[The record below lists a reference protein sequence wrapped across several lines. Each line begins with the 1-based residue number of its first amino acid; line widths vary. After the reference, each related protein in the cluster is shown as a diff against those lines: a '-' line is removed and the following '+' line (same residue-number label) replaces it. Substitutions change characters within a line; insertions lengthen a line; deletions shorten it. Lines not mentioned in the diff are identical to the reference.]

1 MIVICGEALF
11 DVFKEHHSETLTT
24 FPLLAVAG
32 GSPFNVAIGLARLN
46 TPVALLTG
54 LSNDFLGQRL
64 KSVLEQEQV
73 NTQYLIPKS
82 APTTLGFIE
91 HGADGVPHYAFYGN
105 GAADR
110 VLTTRDTQINLA
122 SVTALHFGS
131 YTTVTEPTADSFLS
145 LAQSAMGKCLIS
157 YDPNIRPTVEPNMD
171 IWRNRF
177 MQFSACAN
185 LLKISDEDLNLLYP
199 DADPKQKAQE
209 WLARGVDLVLVTR
222 GSKGVWAFNKEHF
235 VEVATPNITVVDT
248 VGAGDTFQAAT
259 LYSLQNIQALTSG
272 SLARLARQDLED
284 ICQFAAKAAAI
295 TCTRRGADLPRLKEI
310 IAL

>member
-64 KSVLEQEQV
+64 RTVLEQENV
-73 NTQYLIPKS
+73 GTQYLISKS

-110 VLTTRDTQINLA
+110 VLTPQDTQLDLSTIEA
-122 SVTALHFGS
+122 IHFGS
-131 YTTVTEPTADSFLS
+131 YTTVTTPTADAFLA
-145 LAQSAMGKCLIS
+145 LAQRAQGQCLIS

-171 IWRNRF
+171 IWRARF
-177 MQFSACAN
+177 VQFAACAN
-185 LLKISDEDLNLLYP
+185 LIKISDEDLGLLYP
-199 DADPKQKAQE
+199 NANPEQKAQE
-209 WLARGVDLVLVTR
+209 WLQNGADLVIITR
-222 GSKGVWAFNKEHF
+222 GSQGVWAFNANHK
-235 VEVATPNITVVDT
+235 VAVAAPKITVVDT

-259 LYSLQNIQALTSG
+259 LYQLSQKQAFTSQALQALTE
-272 SLARLARQDLED
+272 QDLTNL
-284 ICQFAAKAAAI
+284 CQFAVKAAAI
-295 TCTRRGADLPRLKEI
+295 TCSRRGADLPRLVE
-310 IAL
+310 LQS